1 MWWCLFV
8 LFYLLI
14 SLACVR
20 VCRNE
25 CIEQDIGYDDQA
37 FICGCVFL
45 FWPVVLIGLL
55 VVGLMYGIGY
65 ILLEKF

>member
-14 SLACVR
+14 SLACVKA
-20 VCRNE
+20 CRNE
-25 CIEQDIGYDDQA
+25 CIEQGIDYDNQV
-37 FICGCVFL
+37 FICGCIFL
-45 FWPVVLIGLL
+45 FWPIVIIALLVIGLIC
-55 VVGLMYGIGY
+55 GIGY